1 MTRGIDWQERLLK
14 TAIILGI
21 AALLVAAGMTF
32 LWLGGT
38 D

>member
-1 MTRGIDWQERLLK
+1 MTRDIDWRERLLK
-14 TAIILGI
+14 TAIIIGA

-32 LWLGGT
+32 LWIGGM